1 MTEDAML
8 LRTQVTMDSM
18 NVRAC
23 LEFAQNRVG
32 CVCSAVAAT
41 LADVVI
47 LKASQ
52 CSRIVACNVGSPLS

>member
-1 MTEDAML
+1 ML
-8 LRTQVTMDSM
+8 VAVDIM
-18 NVRAC
+18 NARVC
-23 LEFAQNRVG
+23 LEFAQNCVG

-52 CSRIVACNVGSPLS
+52 CSSVVARNVGSPIS

>member
-1 MTEDAML
+1 MAVDI
-8 LRTQVTMDSM
+8 M
-18 NVRAC
+18 NARVC
-23 LEFAQNRVG
+23 LEFAQNCVG

-52 CSRIVACNVGSPLS
+52 CSSIVVRDVGSPIS

>member
-47 LKASQ
+47 LKAS
-52 CSRIVACNVGSPLS
+52 SAAGL